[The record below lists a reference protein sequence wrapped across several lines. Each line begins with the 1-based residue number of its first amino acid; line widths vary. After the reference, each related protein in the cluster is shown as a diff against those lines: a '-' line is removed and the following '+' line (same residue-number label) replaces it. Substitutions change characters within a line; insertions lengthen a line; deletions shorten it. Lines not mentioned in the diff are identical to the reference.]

1 MTYRKKKLKS
11 WNKYLKEK
19 IHDMYLQYHDATQS
33 KPLVSEVR

>member
-1 MTYRKKKLKS
+1 MTYRKRNEK

-19 IHDMYLQYHDATQS
+19 IHDMYLQYHDATHS